1 MLLHAER
8 WMDAYLPCSFIV
20 HRNGCSVLN
29 YVAFV
34 KFFYL
39 IAPLTLL
46 STNGFQSVTR
56 PVHIEL
62 VQSFNRK
69 VNGDHN
75 QKKCHISYH
84 SDYLVYGAVYM
95 SKNNLNC
102 RHRKAFLSSFQVH
115 ETM

>member
-29 YVAFV
+29 YVAFN
-34 KFFYL
+34 FFNL

-46 STNGFQSVTR
+46 STNGLQSVTR
-56 PVHIEL
+56 PVRIEL

-75 QKKCHISYH
+75 QKKVSY
-84 SDYLVYGAVYM
+84 
-95 SKNNLNC
+95 
-102 RHRKAFLSSFQVH
+102 
-115 ETM
+115 